1 MKIFLS
7 ALSVELFKIRKS
19 KVIWLTLIAATIAP
33 LMAGF
38 FMFALKYPDLVKDAG
53 LLGAQAQ
60 IAGEASWPAY
70 LNLHAQMLAIGGI
83 LIYGFT
89 MSWVFGREY
98 ADGTI
103 KDLLV
108 LPYSRI
114 IIVVAK
120 FSAVL
125 ITNVLISI
133 YIVLLGFL
141 LGWGIGLPGWS
152 GEIIGMGLKTLFIVT
167 ILTNVLSTP
176 AAFIASYGQ
185 GYLAPLGFVIIT
197 LVLSQIIAAAGFG
210 EFFPWSIPAM
220 YSGVSEESLNLNLI
234 HWIIIFVTSVSG
246 IGSTIYWWLFADQH

>member
-133 YIVLLGFL
+133 YIVLNN
-141 LGWGIGLPGWS
+141 
-152 GEIIGMGLKTLFIVT
+152 T
-167 ILTNVLSTP
+167 
-176 AAFIASYGQ
+176 
-185 GYLAPLGFVIIT
+185 
-197 LVLSQIIAAAGFG
+197 
-210 EFFPWSIPAM
+210 
-220 YSGVSEESLNLNLI
+220 
-234 HWIIIFVTSVSG
+234 
-246 IGSTIYWWLFADQH
+246 